1 MQEKIKNTVNTLKL
15 SVIDQRQWHPRDVNS
30 NFINELYVKDTKIT
44 VTSPHFVKEM
54 TPEELKAEKERIT
67 RRCEEI
73 RAAFYVAIGSAT
85 AEIKVTQWVPYAIID
100 SNTDDLHPDDFQ
112 QVIEEEAGHQLSNH
126 KEVDERIDSTERRKS
141 TRVKCLSSRNVMT
154 FKEFESIVPEKRLAS
169 SIIPRKGRSKHG
181 SVPFLASIW
190 GQNDA
195 AKNTLRSSVQIVPMS
210 TTIDT
215 AGFNTTVRRRTR
227 YKTRVM
233 DLVSMEE
240 SIPPIES
247 LLGGLVRG
255 EDDGDITEI
264 DNIAS
269 LLEEG
274 SDSD

>member
-1 MQEKIKNTVNTLKL
+1 M
-15 SVIDQRQWHPRDVNS
+15 
-30 NFINELYVKDTKIT
+30 NELYAKDTTIT

-54 TPEELKAEKERIT
+54 TPEELKAENERIT

-85 AEIKVTQWVPYAIID
+85 AEIEVTQWVPYAVTD
-100 SNTDDLHPDDFQ
+100 LNADDLRPSGFQ
-112 QVIEEEAGHQLSNH
+112 QVIEEEAGHNLSNH
-126 KEVDERIDSTERRKS
+126 EEVDELIDSTKRRKS
-141 TRVKCLSSRNVMT
+141 TRVKRLSSRNVVT
-154 FKEFESIVPEKRLAS
+154 FKEFESIVPEGRLAS
-169 SIIPRKGRSKHG
+169 PIIPQKGRSKQV
-181 SVPFLASIW
+181 SAPFLASAW

-215 AGFNTTVRRRTR
+215 GGVNTAVRRRTR
-227 YKTRVM
+227 CKSRVM

-255 EDDGDITEI
+255 ENDGDFTRI
-264 DNIAS
+264 DNIAP

-274 SDSD
+274 SDND

>member
-1 MQEKIKNTVNTLKL
+1 MQEKIKKTVNTLKL

-30 NFINELYVKDTKIT
+30 NFINELYVKDTTIT

-85 AEIKVTQWVPYAIID
+85 AEIKVSQWVPYAIID
-100 SNTDDLHPDDFQ
+100 TDDLHPDDFQ

-126 KEVDERIDSTERRKS
+126 EEVDERIDSTKGRMS

-154 FKEFESIVPEKRLAS
+154 FKEFESIAPQKRYAS
-169 SIIPRKGRSKHG
+169 TIIPRKGRSRQV
-181 SVPFLASIW
+181 SAPFLASAW

-255 EDDGDITEI
+255 ENDGDITEI
-264 DNIAS
+264 DNIAP

-274 SDSD
+274 SDND